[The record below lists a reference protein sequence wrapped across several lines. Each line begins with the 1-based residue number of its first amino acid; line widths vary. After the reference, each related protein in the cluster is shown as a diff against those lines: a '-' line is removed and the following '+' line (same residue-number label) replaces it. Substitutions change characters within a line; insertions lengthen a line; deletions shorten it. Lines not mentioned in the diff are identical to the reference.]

1 MRNVSVSRRV
11 WVGVSALAALVVV
24 GASLFLVFGR
34 TSGWGPTFGSDLSKG
49 DGPVWTNERTGATG
63 GPDYDSKHIPFERS
77 QGCGAEDYTS
87 SLSYRNGWYVQS
99 WTGPRNMV
107 TGRYLA
113 STTLPDD
120 TAFTG
125 WSRPDERLW
134 FSAQDRTR
142 PGEFRFLYVQRG
154 DHVER
159 WPRATF
165 GCA

>member
-1 MRNVSVSRRV
+1 MGVAVSRRIWIV
-11 WVGVSALAALVVV
+11 VASVGTLVVV
-24 GASLFLVFGR
+24 GAALFIVLGR
-34 TSGWGPTFGSDLSKG
+34 TSVGWGPRLGGNWSKG
-49 DGPVWTNERTGATG
+49 DGPAWTNERTGATA
-63 GPDYDSKHIPFERS
+63 GPDYDSKYTPFERS
-77 QGCGAEDYTS
+77 QGCGDESYTS
-87 SLSYRNGWYVQS
+87 SLSYLNGWYVQS

-113 STTLPDD
+113 STTLPNNA
-120 TAFTG
+120 TFTG

-134 FSAQDRTR
+134 FSPSDQTR
-142 PGEFRFLYVQRG
+142 PGEFEFLYVQRG